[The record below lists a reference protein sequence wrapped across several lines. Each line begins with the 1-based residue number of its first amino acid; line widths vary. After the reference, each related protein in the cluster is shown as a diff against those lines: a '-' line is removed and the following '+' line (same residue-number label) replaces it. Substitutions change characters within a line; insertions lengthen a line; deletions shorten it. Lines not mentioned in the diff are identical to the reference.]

1 VLARL
6 TRKEKEMIKVE
17 KAVEGLENVTTLREL
32 TETVVGKAV
41 IANFA
46 KIGKLKDG
54 HKVTP
59 LLIKAAIL
67 ARGQGKGELCQEFV
81 RVVRKVVVSSS

>member
-1 VLARL
+1 VLDKL
-6 TRKEKEMIKVE
+6 TRKENEMIKVE

-46 KIGKLKDG
+46 KIGK
-54 HKVTP
+54 VTP

>member
-1 VLARL
+1 
-6 TRKEKEMIKVE
+6 MIKVE

-46 KIGKLKDG
+46 KIGKLG
-54 HKVTP
+54 LLNQLVNLSAITGEGPIGP
-59 LLIKAAIL
+59 LHHSQGRISFIL
-67 ARGQGKGELCQEFV
+67 APFA
-81 RVVRKVVVSSS
+81 

>member
-1 VLARL
+1 
-6 TRKEKEMIKVE
+6 MIKVE

-41 IANFA
+41 IAYFA
-46 KIGKLKDG
+46 KIGK
-54 HKVTP
+54 VSP

-67 ARGQGKGELCQEFV
+67 AMRQGKGELCQEFV